1 MEVQMKE
8 KGVILPIFSLPS
20 KYGIGDFGKE
30 AYEFIDILSN
40 NNIQYWEILP
50 INACNKLPY
59 SPISYYALNE
69 EYISLDKLKEKGL
82 INNPQERAKED
93 CVHYDNFKENHPITL
108 TIVHKF
114 REMGISLKT
123 DNSESC
129 SKTASIHQDGQK
141 TVITYTFENTG
152 SVNVGLN
159 MHIGTCIIT
168 LLNGDVKGMYYTH
181 PDRGRYGEIIAHKEK
196 IVK

>member
-1 MEVQMKE
+1 MHEYSCDSGRRDWIYLVSLMMCAVISFVVIYVVDWAIGGVSIIIDFFLFIVSFGPLSFWVFFTNGLSGILLKLSGISDCSGVY
-8 KGVILPIFSLPS
+8 KGELRT
-20 KYGIGDFGKE
+20 
-30 AYEFIDILSN
+30 
-40 NNIQYWEILP
+40 
-50 INACNKLPY
+50 
-59 SPISYYALNE
+59 SY
-69 EYISLDKLKEKGL
+69 D
-82 INNPQERAKED
+82 D
-93 CVHYDNFKENHPITL
+93 FKENHPITL

-168 LLNGDVKGMYYTH
+168 ILNGDVKGMYYTH